1 MRTLNLPTYSFKLK
15 YSDDS
20 EQIYDQFRRKFVRLT
35 PEEWVRQNLAQYLIN
50 EKAYPTGRMVI
61 EKSLQFNN
69 MKKRCD
75 ILVYDQETSPL
86 VMIEC
91 KAPQVVI
98 KKEVFDQI
106 AVYNLVFK
114 VRFLI
119 VSNGMEHFMCRIDF
133 DNKKTEFLSNF
144 PSYNELLFM

>member
-15 YSDDS
+15 YSGNS
-20 EQIYDQFRRKFVRLT
+20 EQIFDPFRKKFVKLT
-35 PEEWVRQNLAQYLIN
+35 PEEWVRQNLAQFLIN
-50 EKAYPTGRMVI
+50 EKDYPTGRMVI

-75 ILVYDQETSPL
+75 ILVYDHKTAPL

-91 KAPQVVI
+91 KAPNVKI

-114 VRFLI
+114 VRFLM
-119 VSNGMEHFMCRIDF
+119 VSNGMEHYMCVVDF
-133 DNKKTEFLSNF
+133 ENKKTEFMSNI
-144 PSYNELLFM
+144 PSYKDLLSI